1 MNKMREI
8 RKKRK
13 MTMKQIGELVGA
25 SESAVSM
32 WENGKH
38 QPDLQTLSRIADILS
53 VTTDELLGRSDD
65 SLDNDTMQIRER
77 LRSDPNYRLLF
88 SAANNAS
95 PEHLKA
101 AAAML
106 KALEPEEYDD

>member
-1 MNKMREI
+1 MNRMREI

-88 SAANNAS
+88 SAAKNAS

-106 KALEPEEYDD
+106 KALEPEYDD